1 MKKISFS
8 LILKISGIVFLAF
21 AVVLG
26 NEIRLGIDR
35 YIKNTLETDAEV
47 TVRNLDKF
55 AKSYIETVAVNK
67 VDITSDAFQSIYSS
81 ALSGDNTKIK
91 CLVDSQGKIV
101 STSRKVS
108 QVLRCVFSLMNIM
121 VPNHGLFIL
130 I

>member
-67 VDITSDAFQSIYSS
+67 VDITSDAFQSI
-81 ALSGDNTKIK
+81 
-91 CLVDSQGKIV
+91 
-101 STSRKVS
+101 
-108 QVLRCVFSLMNIM
+108 
-121 VPNHGLFIL
+121 
-130 I
+130 

>member
-81 ALSGDNTKIK
+81 ALSGDNTKI
-91 CLVDSQGKIV
+91 
-101 STSRKVS
+101 
-108 QVLRCVFSLMNIM
+108 
-121 VPNHGLFIL
+121 
-130 I
+130 

>member
-1 MKKISFS
+1 M
-8 LILKISGIVFLAF
+8 
-21 AVVLG
+21 VLG

-101 STSRKVS
+101 STSREGVS
-108 QVLRCVFSLMNIM
+108 SPTLCIFADEYYGSSL
-121 VPNHGLFIL
+121 F
-130 I
+130 

>member
-55 AKSYIETVAVNK
+55 AKS
-67 VDITSDAFQSIYSS
+67 
-81 ALSGDNTKIK
+81 
-91 CLVDSQGKIV
+91 
-101 STSRKVS
+101 
-108 QVLRCVFSLMNIM
+108 
-121 VPNHGLFIL
+121 
-130 I
+130 

>member
-35 YIKNTLETDAEV
+35 YIKNTLETAAEV

-81 ALSGDNTKIK
+81 ALSGDNN
-91 CLVDSQGKIV
+91 QM
-101 STSRKVS
+101 
-108 QVLRCVFSLMNIM
+108 FS
-121 VPNHGLFIL
+121 
-130 I
+130 